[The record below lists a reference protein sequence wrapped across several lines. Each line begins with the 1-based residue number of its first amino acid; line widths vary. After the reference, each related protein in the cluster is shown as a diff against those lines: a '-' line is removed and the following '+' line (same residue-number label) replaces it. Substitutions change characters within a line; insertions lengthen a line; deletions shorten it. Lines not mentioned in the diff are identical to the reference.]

1 MVKFKLPALPRKKKG
16 GAPPDIES
24 EAEDG
29 AGKEA
34 DAAQEKDDVPAEAG
48 QMRFVA
54 DMERLKAQ
62 VEALNQ
68 TKDSWSQRFSDV
80 SERIGELRTM
90 LTEAESKMAGIEVKS
105 TKAADLVEELDPE
118 KIIGEMQRR
127 DAQYEALKAKLES
140 SQSIYDSIIIDL
152 KDIRSRIGM
161 FRGVEGL
168 LKLSDEVK
176 DELIAIQKIKAVTEA
191 HADKVESIF
200 MDFRENIKEF
210 AKISNAVKESQ
221 ASISEIRKLA
231 DAHDGQIKFLAPRKD
246 LEQLSAKVDAV
257 SEKLG
262 KYTETI
268 NKASFESDQF
278 LGIVEGNSR
287 AIEELKQ
294 NQALIQNYM
303 ENRGAPGGKGLEET
317 VQRNSQRIEE
327 ILEVLE
333 LLAGKNSKNK
343 RRGGAEADAA
353 EEPPAKAP
361 AGNEYKKRAG
371 PEGRKAPRTRRKP

>member
-1 MVKFKLPALPRKKKG
+1 MVKFKLPALPGKKKG
-16 GAPPDIES
+16 GTPPDIES
-24 EAEDG
+24 EGEDG
-29 AGKEA
+29 VGKEA

-68 TKDSWSQRFSDV
+68 TKDSWRQRFSDV

-90 LTEAESKMAGIEVKS
+90 LNEAESKMAGIEVKS

-278 LGIVEGNSR
+278 LGIVEGNIRPSCR
-287 AIEELKQ
+287 MTWKTA
-294 NQALIQNYM
+294 
-303 ENRGAPGGKGLEET
+303 
-317 VQRNSQRIEE
+317 
-327 ILEVLE
+327 
-333 LLAGKNSKNK
+333 
-343 RRGGAEADAA
+343 
-353 EEPPAKAP
+353 
-361 AGNEYKKRAG
+361 
-371 PEGRKAPRTRRKP
+371 APREARASKKPYRGTARG